1 MAQDLWP
8 AHYQTFSIIFLKE
21 FIKLKVN
28 LDMMIKNLKHVD
40 ISININII
48 NCDYF
53 LEYTNFKDNLI
64 EYKCL
69 CCNKNYQHKFD
80 EMTKERLF
88 NTSKF
93 SNHDNNK
100 FILLSRKDVYPYE
113 YMDHWK
119 RFNENHYL
127 KKKKKFYSHLNI
139 QDITDAD

>member
-1 MAQDLWP
+1 
-8 AHYQTFSIIFLKE
+8 
-21 FIKLKVN
+21 
-28 LDMMIKNLKHVD
+28 MMIKNVKHVD

-113 YMDHWK
+113 YMNDWE

-127 KKKKKFYSHLNI
+127 KKKKCFI
-139 QDITDAD
+139 VT